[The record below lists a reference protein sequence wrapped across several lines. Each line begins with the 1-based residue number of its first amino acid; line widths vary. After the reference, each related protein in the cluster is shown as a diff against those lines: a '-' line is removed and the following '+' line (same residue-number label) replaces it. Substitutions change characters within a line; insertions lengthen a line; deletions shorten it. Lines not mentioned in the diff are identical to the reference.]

1 MKMAGFALVTSM
13 MLAVPM
19 FSAVAQETV
28 PLDQDLAWM
37 AVERNSRSTDINA
50 RAEAIRA
57 MRFAAGRPTAQ
68 VLQDSL
74 ADSQWSVRRHA
85 IIGLVLAGDPKA
97 QGLVAE
103 SLRNQSIP
111 LEAEALEL
119 VGYLPPA
126 SADQVFKAAL
136 LEAANPAR
144 DLLMN
149 NVLSGCPDVMAK
161 WFAEGLVADPAWFID
176 KFEKVPKDVL
186 PALLDKLAGDKRP
199 EVFEPAVKVAAM
211 KGLKIDMAVLNA
223 VMKSKDATLRVM
235 AAEAAARQ
243 GNQDAIA
250 ILLPLA
256 DGSEADRIRF
266 LKAAA
271 AAPSPVAQQKA
282 WGMMKPDINPEMVN
296 LIYMCFPATDTRD
309 VLKALDADVES
320 TDAARRPGAVKAVG
334 RVKGNRA
341 LPQLYDLMSN
351 AGNPNV
357 RTAAAQAIGDLA
369 QVESIPALHKALNDR
384 EIAVKMAVIEAM
396 GKIRDREVIGRVSSL
411 AFDPNQQVRLAALK
425 VIADVNHKDAVAIL
439 RTAADDPNPAV
450 RAMVLGAMMKLDS
463 NASLNRFERA
473 LVNLGERTFL
483 EYAADMKDDFAPF
496 AKAASTS
503 QYQWARDAVLKA
515 MKYMPAVRINLLQ
528 EMALASNYEDTRIA
542 ALGVLAS
549 FDADI
554 AFKIADAMMKDQSPR
569 IRAAAFRVIGQSAA
583 PEVPQMLL
591 AGIEDPDEY
600 VKTVAAG
607 AILERAAATKK
618 GPRGSKAQPAP
629 KKAQGRK

>member
-1 MKMAGFALVTSM
+1 MKMAGFALVTSL
-13 MLAVPM
+13 MLAVPV
-19 FSAVAQETV
+19 FSAVALEAV

-111 LEAEALEL
+111 LETEALEL
-119 VGYLPPA
+119 VGYLPGA
-126 SADQVFKAAL
+126 VADQVFKAAL
-136 LEAANPAR
+136 MEAANPAR
-144 DLLMN
+144 DLLMD

-161 WFAEGLVADPAWFID
+161 WFAEGLVADPGWFMD
-176 KFEKVPKDVL
+176 RFEKVARDAL
-186 PALLDKLAGDKRP
+186 PALLDRLAGDKRP
-199 EVFEPAVKVAAM
+199 EVFEPAVKIAAQ
-211 KGLKIDMAVLNA
+211 KGLKIDTAVLNA
-223 VMKSKDATLRVM
+223 VMKSKDPALRVM

-243 GNQDAIA
+243 GNQDAIN

-271 AAPSPVAQQKA
+271 AAPSPAGQQKA

-296 LIYMCFPATDTRD
+296 LIYMCFPATDNRD

-320 TDAARRPGAVKAVG
+320 TDAARRPGAVRAVG

-384 EIAVKMAVIEAM
+384 EIAVRMAVIEAM
-396 GKIRDREVIGRVSSL
+396 GRIRDREVIGRVSSL
-411 AFDPNQQVRLAALK
+411 AFDPNQQIRLAALK

-503 QYQWARDAVLKA
+503 QYQWAREAVLKA
-515 MKYMPAVRINLLQ
+515 MKYMPAGRINLLQ

-542 ALGVLAS
+542 ALGVLAK
-549 FDADI
+549 FDADV
-554 AFKIADAMMKDQSPR
+554 AFKIADAMIKDQSPR
-569 IRAAAFRVIGQSAA
+569 VRAAAFRVIGQSAVA
-583 PEVPQMLL
+583 EVPQMLL
-591 AGIEDPDEY
+591 TGIEDPDEY

-607 AILERAAATKK
+607 AILERAAAAKK
-618 GPRGSKAQPAP
+618 GPRGNKPQQAT
-629 KKAQGRK
+629 KKAPGRK